1 MTFHVIVV
9 ANRKGG
15 VGKTTTAV
23 NVAAELAHRGQKIL
37 LVDLDPQGHA
47 GLGVGITRSNSDP
60 AVHHLFR
67 PQGLDLRAAIK
78 SSRIGRID
86 VLPAQHDFQVH
97 EAVNDPLRLARGLAD
112 IGSAYDQIVIDTSPT
127 VDITSLAA
135 LASADHVLIP
145 TQLHHLA
152 YDGVVRFSSVLLKV
166 ATTLNQRFR
175 GLAVVPIQ
183 IDMRTNIQRHI
194 LAKLLQ
200 NFGPKR
206 IFRGIRSDVALA
218 EAFGS
223 GTSIQHYRPN
233 SRGAVDYALLTNDIL
248 SFWCS
253 PLRAAEE
260 RVLARAE
267 DPYLTAAL

>member
-1 MTFHVIVV
+1 MTPHVIVV

-23 NVAAELAHRGQKIL
+23 NVAAELALREKKVL
-37 LVDLDPQGHA
+37 LIDLDPQGHA
-47 GLGVGITRSNSDP
+47 TLGVGVARSNSEL

-67 PQGLDLRAAIK
+67 PQGVDLRSALKA
-78 SSRIGRID
+78 SCIGGID

-97 EAVNDPLRLARGLAD
+97 EAVNDPLRLARGLSD
-112 IGSAYDQIVIDTSPT
+112 LGRAYDLIVVDTSPT

-166 ATTLNQRFR
+166 ATTLNPRFR

-183 IDMRTNIQRHI
+183 IDMRTNIQRHV

-206 IFRGIRSDVALA
+206 IFRGIRSDIALA

-223 GTSIQHYRPN
+223 GTTIQHYRPN
-233 SRGAVDYALLTNDIL
+233 SRGAADYALLTNDIL
-248 SFWCS
+248 SFWIS
-253 PLRAAEE
+253 PQRAAERTPV
-260 RVLARAE
+260 RVE
-267 DPYLTAAL
+267 ALSLSVAL